1 MPAVSDTSPILA
13 TGKTR
18 KRAKMALDTFE
29 KMLKQADRL
38 TPSEQLLLATRLIE
52 KVRKVNRPM
61 SGKDLLNSGV
71 VGMWAKR
78 KDIGDSLT
86 YAQKLRAQAQTR
98 RRAS

>member
-1 MPAVSDTSPILA
+1 
-13 TGKTR
+13 
-18 KRAKMALDTFE
+18 MALDTFE
-29 KMLKQADRL
+29 KLLKQADRL

-71 VGMWAKR
+71 VGLWAKR
-78 KDIGDSLT
+78 KDIGNSLT
-86 YAQKLRAQAQTR
+86 YAQKLRARAQTR